1 VRYVR
6 TTYSAN
12 GQPLTTLDANGN
24 LSTIVYDGLDR
35 VVQQQYPLPAVGSA
49 VSSPSDYEAFTYDA
63 NGNRL
68 SVRRRDGQVIAF
80 NYDNLNRMSV
90 KQLPGATTGWVY
102 YGYDNASRPT
112 FAHFGST
119 AGSGV
124 EYTYDSAKRVISE
137 STFGHSLQYQYDLSG
152 NRTRLTFPDGHYLQ
166 HDFDGLNRET
176 QIREDGASSGAGV
189 LVIYGYDALS
199 RNVSV
204 TRGNGTGAGFGYDSA
219 SRLTSLSQNNAAA
232 AQDVT
237 FGFGYTLASQLQSRT
252 GSNVLFDWLPTT
264 GSQSYSRDGL
274 DRYTAV
280 GGATYSYDG
289 RGNLTSD
296 GTRTLAYDA
305 ENHLLS
311 VSGGTAPITLSYDPL
326 GRLTQSVVGNST
338 TQFVYD
344 GSRLT
349 AEYDGAGNL
358 VRRYAHGPGT
368 DNPEVWYEGATLT
381 ARNWLESDE
390 RGTVIATSDSTGTAT
405 VYTYGPYGEPT
416 NWSGSRFRY
425 TGQIALFEAKLYHYK
440 ARIYDPALGR
450 FLQTDP
456 IRNKDDFNLYT
467 YVGND
472 PLDRTDPS
480 GNCPSC
486 LIGALVEVGF
496 EAYTGELNNAFSQA
510 FEGNFGALAV
520 SAGKI
525 GVASLSGGVSTVA
538 AAKAVSIVGKAYEAA
553 NIGRVATAV
562 AKVETVAAVQA
573 ASGAASKVATNAV
586 EGKPLGEG
594 VGTAATVGAVV
605 GTAGKYG
612 GDAISNAAGNALGG
626 AGSAAG
632 ANARAAVGAA
642 TKVVTGEVKKET
654 SCTVKQNG
662 NPC

>member
-1 VRYVR
+1 M
-6 TTYSAN
+6 
-12 GQPLTTLDANGN
+12 
-24 LSTIVYDGLDR
+24 YDGLDR

-176 QIREDGASSGAGV
+176 QIREDGASSGAGI
-189 LVIYGYDALS
+189 LVSYGYDALS

-472 PLDRTDPS
+472 PLDRTDPT
-480 GNCPSC
+480 GMVCTQDRTSC
-486 LIGALVEVGF
+486 TADTF
-496 EAYTGELNNAFSQA
+496 N
-510 FEGNFGALAV
+510 
-520 SAGKI
+520 
-525 GVASLSGGVSTVA
+525 
-538 AAKAVSIVGKAYEAA
+538 AAKATVNVTHDSKIDSAVVAARGDYQKAVKGGEPT
-553 NIGRVATAV
+553 GL
-562 AKVETVAAVQA
+562 AKVTPDGVKVTPT
-573 ASGAASKVATNAV
+573 ASKAGST
-586 EGKPLGEG
+586 L
-594 VGTAATVGAVV
+594 TADTAKVNIKGA
-605 GTAGKYG
+605 
-612 GDAISNAAGNALGG
+612 DALVHGHLGG
-626 AGSAAG
+626 AVTDEPSANKGYGDTQSLKAG
-632 ANARAAVGAA
+632 IPTYTVEGARVGVHDAPGGQLRFEMISGA
-642 TKVVTGEVKKET
+642 MTKEEASTIQSNLNREQRLFE
-654 SCTVKQNG
+654 SA
-662 NPC
+662 P

>member
-189 LVIYGYDALS
+189 LVSYGYDALS

-472 PLDRTDPS
+472 PLDKTDPT
-480 GNCPSC
+480 GLATCADPKC
-486 LIGALVEVGF
+486 LTSTID
-496 EAYTGELNNAFSQA
+496 SQP
-510 FEGNFGALAV
+510 
-520 SAGKI
+520 AGKNGPTI
-525 GVASLSGGVSTVA
+525 TFKNDDPKGASPNQPVTTPT
-538 AAKAVSIVGKAYEAA
+538 AKM
-553 NIGRVATAV
+553 
-562 AKVETVAAVQA
+562 VE
-573 ASGAASKVATNAV
+573 
-586 EGKPLGEG
+586 
-594 VGTAATVGAVV
+594 GAVV
-605 GTAGKYG
+605 QSGVKSVNINSTTGGTH
-612 GDAISNAAGNALGG
+612 
-626 AGSAAG
+626 
-632 ANARAAVGAA
+632 AA
-642 TKVVTGEVKKET
+642 TSKHGQGKAVDINNVDGQSVK
-654 SCTVKQNG
+654 SQGASPAVKSLQSSFGAQSNSRENFGPADQTKTLTPGSTPVQMPGVAADHQDHLHESGQN
-662 NPC
+662 

>member
-1 VRYVR
+1 M
-6 TTYSAN
+6 
-12 GQPLTTLDANGN
+12 
-24 LSTIVYDGLDR
+24 YDGLDR

-176 QIREDGASSGAGV
+176 QIREDGASSGAGI
-189 LVIYGYDALS
+189 LVSYGYDALS

-467 YVGND
+467 YVGNN
-472 PLDRTDPS
+472 PLNATDPS
-480 GNCPSC
+480 GMDC
-486 LIGALVEVGF
+486 
-496 EAYTGELNNAFSQA
+496 
-510 FEGNFGALAV
+510 V
-520 SAGKI
+520 SAG
-525 GVASLSGGVSTVA
+525 GVTTCMTANYTVSFPQQPGFQDFTTKSANYHAYSTPAATPGRTLQEDRQFVTNNPTPGFPSPATPQGTSNDATPVVGGLSP
-538 AAKAVSIVGKAYEAA
+538 VSISPVKSFTLTNQKDGQPVVVNVTEPGHPLQSGIVVREPTQT
-553 NIGRVATAV
+553 NNG
-562 AKVETVAAVQA
+562 TVI
-573 ASGAASKVATNAV
+573 NNW
-586 EGKPLGEG
+586 GEG
-594 VGTAATVGAVV
+594 TAPLQAPGSRVGNEINSVWRDQTPPSPPSPDGCHQ
-605 GTAGKYG
+605 G
-612 GDAISNAAGNALGG
+612 AGNVC
-626 AGSAAG
+626 
-632 ANARAAVGAA
+632 NR
-642 TKVVTGEVKKET
+642 
-654 SCTVKQNG
+654 
-662 NPC
+662 

>member
-1 VRYVR
+1 MRYVR

-176 QIREDGASSGAGV
+176 QIREDGASSGAGI
-189 LVIYGYDALS
+189 LVSYGYDALS

-472 PLDRTDPS
+472 PLDKTDPT
-480 GNCPSC
+480 GQWAG
-486 LIGALVEVGF
+486 IDDAIAIGAGALVGLAAQGIEDLYFRESLEPRRIRRFCRWRCISWGD
-496 EAYTGELNNAFSQA
+496 
-510 FEGNFGALAV
+510 GALC
-520 SAGKI
+520 
-525 GVASLSGGVSTVA
+525 
-538 AAKAVSIVGKAYEAA
+538 
-553 NIGRVATAV
+553 
-562 AKVETVAAVQA
+562 
-573 ASGAASKVATNAV
+573 
-586 EGKPLGEG
+586 
-594 VGTAATVGAVV
+594 
-605 GTAGKYG
+605 
-612 GDAISNAAGNALGG
+612 
-626 AGSAAG
+626 G
-632 ANARAAVGAA
+632 ANARSSRISWCG
-642 TKVVTGEVKKET
+642 GCRLGG
-654 SCTVKQNG
+654 S
-662 NPC
+662 

>member
-1 VRYVR
+1 
-6 TTYSAN
+6 
-12 GQPLTTLDANGN
+12 
-24 LSTIVYDGLDR
+24 VYDGLDR

-472 PLDRTDPS
+472 PLDKTDPTGMNACGGSDDSKCVVTIAFADRSKDDVGKYNDKFTGVKGQENYNATATVSVNGTVAGTFLAKTTPS
-480 GNCPSC
+480 GTGKFATIANGNYAATITLHGNGLAIRLQPTNKIPT
-486 LIGALVEVGF
+486 IGPNPAQGNKRFATGILVHSAGRNNYTGLLSNRHGVSEGCALVCSTQYREF
-496 EAYTGELNNAFSQA
+496 QRATGMAPSSGPPQEHFTVELNS
-510 FEGNFGALAV
+510 
-520 SAGKI
+520 SANEQK
-525 GVASLSGGVSTVA
+525 
-538 AAKAVSIVGKAYEAA
+538 
-553 NIGRVATAV
+553 
-562 AKVETVAAVQA
+562 
-573 ASGAASKVATNAV
+573 
-586 EGKPLGEG
+586 
-594 VGTAATVGAVV
+594 
-605 GTAGKYG
+605 
-612 GDAISNAAGNALGG
+612 
-626 AGSAAG
+626 
-632 ANARAAVGAA
+632 
-642 TKVVTGEVKKET
+642 
-654 SCTVKQNG
+654 
-662 NPC
+662 